1 MSLVRVA
8 PQVVA
13 DGVGNLA
20 RIGSSIGVANAAA
33 AAATTTMVPAG
44 GDEVSVAVVGLFRGL
59 GQDYQLFGAQ
69 LEQFHQRFVQILDAA
84 KTAYLETETAAAAA
98 AVADGQY
105 QVLVEPVQTLGQAW
119 LASPAG
125 ELLDPLVNA
134 PFASLTGRELVG
146 NGAAGVAGVDGGAG
160 QAGGWLF
167 GDGGPG
173 AAATATSAAGRG
185 GDAGLIGAGG
195 AGGAGWA

>member
-185 GDAGLIGAGG
+185 GD
-195 AGGAGWA
+195 

>member
-84 KTAYLETETAAAAA
+84 RTAYLETETAAAAA
-98 AVADGQY
+98 VADGQF
-105 QVLVEPVQTLGQAW
+105 QVLAEPVQTLGQAW

-134 PFASLTGRELVG
+134 PFESLTGRELIG

-185 GDAGLIGAGG
+185 GDAGLIGAG
-195 AGGAGWA
+195 

>member
-1 MSLVRVA
+1 MVRVA

-44 GDEVSVAVVGLFRGL
+44 GDEVS
-59 GQDYQLFGAQ
+59 
-69 LEQFHQRFVQILDAA
+69 
-84 KTAYLETETAAAAA
+84 AA
-98 AVADGQY
+98 AVADGQF
-105 QVLVEPVQTLGQAW
+105 QVLAEPVQTLGQAW

-134 PFASLTGRELVG
+134 PFELLTGRELIG

-160 QAGGWLF
+160 TAAPRRQP
-167 GDGGPG
+167 DGPG
-173 AAATATSAAGRG
+173 RVR
-185 GDAGLIGAGG
+185 
-195 AGGAGWA
+195 